1 MIQGPSGCGVVPDSS
16 GGFPVLILYYF
27 VSKPADLL
35 FQLAIGSNALKGL
48 VTLPRLRFCDKIR
61 MSGWKPGL

>member
-1 MIQGPSGCGVVPDSS
+1 MIQGPSGCGVTPDSS
-16 GGFPVLILYYF
+16 GGFPVLILYCF

-35 FQLAIGSNALKGL
+35 FQLEVGSNALEGP
-48 VTLPRLRFCDKIR
+48 VTLPRLRFCDEIR